1 MNRIAASSHSAV
13 FYKCDS
19 PQQFEY
25 VEEFYQNEIEEQ
37 VVPTLQQNQAD
48 LQQKYIE
55 LSLPIVL
62 SVLLLCLHI
71 VIGRCVKKARVKKS
85 GVLAPKKANRVK
97 KIDEV

>member
-1 MNRIAASSHSAV
+1 M
-13 FYKCDS
+13 
-19 PQQFEY
+19 
-25 VEEFYQNEIEEQ
+25 
-37 VVPTLQQNQAD
+37 
-48 LQQKYIE
+48 
-55 LSLPIVL
+55 L